1 MRDDNRGRI
10 NNRAQAAQIRDFSGL
25 RFGNITPTDID
36 GHIEYHNLCH
46 IFIELKYGNAV
57 LPMGQ
62 RIALERLCDDIRD
75 KPAIAL
81 VASHQNS
88 VGEDIDVSKAIVTEI
103 RWRGTW
109 RVADK
114 DTVRGYI
121 ERFIKWVDF
130 M

>member
-1 MRDDNRGRI
+1 
-10 NNRAQAAQIRDFSGL
+10 
-25 RFGNITPTDID
+25 
-36 GHIEYHNLCH
+36 
-46 IFIELKYGNAV
+46 
-57 LPMGQ
+57 MGQ

>member
-1 MRDDNRGRI
+1 MLDDNINIIKHRG
-10 NNRAQAAQIRDFSGL
+10 NMSQIRNFSGL
-25 RFGNITPTDID
+25 HFGSITPTDID

-46 IFIELKYGNAV
+46 IFIELKYKGAE
-57 LPMGQ
+57 LPKGQ
-62 RIALERLCDDIRD
+62 RIALERLCDDIKD

-81 VASHQNS
+81 LASHQNS

-103 RWRGTW
+103 RWRGAW
-109 RVADK
+109 RIADK

-130 M
+130 V